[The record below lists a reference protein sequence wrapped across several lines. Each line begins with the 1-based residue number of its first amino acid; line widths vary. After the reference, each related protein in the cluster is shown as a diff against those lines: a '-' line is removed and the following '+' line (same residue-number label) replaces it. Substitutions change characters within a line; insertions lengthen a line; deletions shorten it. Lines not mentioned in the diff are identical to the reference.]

1 MKGNCFV
8 DSNILIYAHTN
19 LDLKKQGISQTLLKS
34 DNLVI
39 SVQVINELIS
49 VFRKKFNKDWKS
61 IGKIIAE
68 TTAYYTVNSI
78 TEATINQAIKLSI
91 KYEYSYYD
99 SLIIASALES
109 NCKTLYSED
118 FHHSQII
125 DKTLTIINP
134 LK

>member
-1 MKGNCFV
+1 MKDKCFV

-19 LDLKKQGISQTLLKS
+19 LDLKKQGTSQALLKS
-34 DNLVI
+34 ENLVI
-39 SVQVINELIS
+39 SVQVLNELVS

-68 TTAYYTVNSI
+68 TTEYFTISPITEETVNR
-78 TEATINQAIKLSI
+78 AIKLSI

-118 FHHSQII
+118 LHHTQII
-125 DKTLTIINP
+125 DKSLTIINP